1 VRTWLVEGA
10 TSVLLFPLAV
20 VARTHDAMATHD
32 PAVQSTILS
41 PLPKRRD
48 RRRAPKTDG
57 DA

>member
-1 VRTWLVEGA
+1 MWIRRDDRG
-10 TSVLLFPLAV
+10 LASV
-20 VARTHDAMATHD
+20 VAGVVTRTHDAMATHD